1 MTEPERSPRDRPR
14 ESAPKPVRDAP
25 PVMRIG
31 ELLILAGLWML
42 FGFMVWYYAS
52 AWHGAPAR
60 LLSERLLATTLG
72 DALLGIV
79 PNPDQAYVFL
89 VQTRIPFTF
98 PDGSREA
105 LGFLVNPLVYGY
117 GLPLLFGLTMATEL
131 RLWSKLLVLLAGY
144 VVILAVQ
151 TWGVYWE
158 SLKTLLYDF
167 GPEARAVVLEVGVPE
182 NLVALCYQLGVLILP
197 PLAPVIVW
205 IIGNR
210 AELQRFIE
218 QGPD

>member
-1 MTEPERSPRDRPR
+1 MADDPRR
-14 ESAPKPVRDAP
+14 EDQEP

-31 ELLILAGLWML
+31 ELLILAALWML
-42 FGFMVWYYAS
+42 FGFMAWYYTS
-52 AWHGAPAR
+52 PWHGAPVRELAGW
-60 LLSERLLATTLG
+60 LLHATLG
-72 DALLGIV
+72 DAFLALV

-89 VQTRIPFTF
+89 AQTRIPFTF

-131 RLWSKLLVLLAGY
+131 RLRSKLLVLLAGY
-144 VVILAVQ
+144 AVILVVQ

-167 GPEARAVVLEVGVPE
+167 GPEARAVVLETGVPE

-197 PLAPVIVW
+197 ALAPVIVW
-205 IIGNR
+205 VVGNR

-218 QGPD
+218 QGPG

>member
-1 MTEPERSPRDRPR
+1 MAEDRREGTE
-14 ESAPKPVRDAP
+14 P

-31 ELLILAGLWML
+31 ELLILAALWMT
-42 FGFMVWYYAS
+42 FGFMAWYYAS
-52 AWHGAPAR
+52 AWHGVPVR
-60 LLSERLLATTLG
+60 ELSEGLLRATLG
-72 DALLGIV
+72 DALLAVV

-105 LGFLVNPLVYGY
+105 LGFLVNPLVFGY

-131 RLWSKLLVLLAGY
+131 RLRSKLLVLLAGY
-144 VVILAVQ
+144 CAILGVQ
-151 TWGVYWE
+151 VWGVYWE
-158 SLKTLLYDF
+158 SLKSLLYDF
-167 GPEARAVVLEVGVPE
+167 GPEARAVVLDAGVNE

-205 IIGNR
+205 VIGNR

-218 QGPD
+218 QGPN